1 MRIFLMTFA
10 LGLCVQF
17 VFAQNQNTG
26 IEQYCVIEL
35 RTYYST
41 NKWVEEL
48 RLIKP
53 DGEIEITKL
62 DSKSSVK
69 ESSLFIL
76 LLNKLGAEGWTAV
89 NSTSANNATS
99 STYNVLMKRTQ

>member
-1 MRIFLMTFA
+1 MRKFLITFI
-10 LGLCVQF
+10 LGLSVQI
-17 VFAQNQNTG
+17 VFAQNQNTRT
-26 IEQYCVIEL
+26 EQYCVVEL
-35 RTYYST
+35 KIYYQT

-53 DGEIEITKL
+53 NGEIEITKP
-62 DSKSSVK
+62 DNNSPIK

-89 NSTSANNATS
+89 NSTTGSNQTS
-99 STYNVLMKRTQ
+99 STYNVLMRKIL